1 MRNGGPAAEGT
12 DTVDGFTPSSAH
24 PPVRVH
30 AVRCDTGGALRAI
43 LEPSVTMAVWTRPL
57 PPGIAAGLDRI
68 PAAAWPSLRVETTA
82 LRVRGDLAA
91 AWRQRLPDALP
102 DVLSSDVAGLVRLFE
117 ELTAAPAVTVR
128 LEAVAGNGCRY
139 FHADNVGIRLLCT
152 YRGAGTL
159 WVPDDAVD
167 RSALGR
173 GDNAAAVPD
182 PSRIRALSAGHVGL
196 LKGDAWPG
204 NRGRGLVH
212 RSPPADRHHGPRL
225 LLCLD
230 HAEG

>member
-1 MRNGGPAAEGT
+1 MHCA
-12 DTVDGFTPSSAH
+12 
-24 PPVRVH
+24 
-30 AVRCDTGGALRAI
+30 TGGALRAI
-43 LEPSVTMAVWTRPL
+43 LEPDVTLAVWERSL
-57 PPGIAAGLDRI
+57 PPDIAADFDRT
-68 PAAAWPSLRVETTA
+68 PAARWPSLRVETTA
-82 LRVRGDLAA
+82 AQVRGDLAA
-91 AWRQRLPDALP
+91 AWPDPLPDGLTA
-102 DVLSSDVAGLVRLFE
+102 DVAGLVGLFQ
-117 ELTAAPAVTVR
+117 ELTAAPAVAVR
-128 LEAVAGNGCRY
+128 LEAVAGSGCRY

-182 PSRIRALSAGHVGL
+182 PSRIRALSTGHVGL

-212 RSPPADRHHGPRL
+212 RSPPADPRHGPRL
-225 LLCLD
+225 LLGLD